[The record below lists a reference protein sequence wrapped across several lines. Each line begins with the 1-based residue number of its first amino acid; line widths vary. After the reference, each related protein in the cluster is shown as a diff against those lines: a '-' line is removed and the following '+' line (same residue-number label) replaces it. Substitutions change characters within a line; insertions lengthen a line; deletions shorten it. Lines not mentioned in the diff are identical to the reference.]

1 MHDERFVLGKYN
13 LRMIFQWCFNLVS
26 TADTMVDKQK
36 KKKRSA
42 YYSYE
47 MSPLSHSVNY
57 S

>member
-36 KKKRSA
+36 KRSA

-47 MSPLSHSVNY
+47 MSPLSHGVNY